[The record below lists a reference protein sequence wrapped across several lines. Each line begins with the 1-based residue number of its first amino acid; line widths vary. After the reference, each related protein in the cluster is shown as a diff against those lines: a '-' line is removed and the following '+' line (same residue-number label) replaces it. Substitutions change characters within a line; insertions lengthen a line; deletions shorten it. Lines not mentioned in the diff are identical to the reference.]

1 MKKLCITLLA
11 ALSLAA
17 CQQEVKQMKFTDVGP
32 VMTIQSVDGSA
43 YMGGN
48 IAFQVNLSDA
58 EFTLSTL
65 KVELLF
71 DETVVNTVTIRTK
84 EYGTYDD
91 VIAVPLYAN
100 IPDGVATLR
109 FTAQNTGLGLTVLEK
124 DVTISRPNVE
134 AVYITVDGNQ
144 VALPKVADYQYSLT
158 APFPANA
165 TSLVTVPT
173 GGEDIVLGWSG
184 SAIKVDGDPIPFKMG
199 APGVYTISVNLMDL
213 TASPFGKLSID
224 LSESKTSGV
233 YNLVPNT
240 TMIFPSIPT
249 IGSWELD
256 YDFFNVTK
264 DGVVTFKA
272 VSGLYKLDVNFSK
285 KYILVEAMEDEN
297 TRATLSGEKAQAI
310 WVIGGTFGKPSI
322 GPSWNTTDGAYCLSQ
337 VEPGIHQ
344 LTLAAGSQLGSGFSI
359 KFFHQKGWGGE
370 FGSYATVNDETGL
383 FKVTGSGNIEAA
395 DGKSLEDGM
404 GYQFTVDLTG
414 GADAA
419 ALSIREVKLSEGLDI
434 RVNGVKAK
442 GSGDVYKVSLVELT
456 QGGDVTISGEVGL
469 NGYVPDPDFIANGK
483 FNAVSGNY
491 SVELHLNA
499 DKTDVQYA
507 IYRRVDAEGKNV
519 NLGGGGCYIQ
529 GGNFSLFYHTKEIG
543 WPGTGGLQMAQVS
556 PGVFQVSGYAVQNG
570 DDKTAYGRWQVDAM
584 NVKYFYQDG
593 WGGEA
598 SKDHTLTDRAAKLL
612 SVTRGD
618 AGNIYLLEDVTLE
631 EGAFYVMTVDFTGC
645 TISGAG
651 LTSGTE
657 VIDFYKK

>member
-32 VMTIQSVDGSA
+32 VMSVQSVDASA

-84 EYGTYDD
+84 EYGTYTDA
-91 VIAVPLYAN
+91 IAVPLFAN
-100 IPDGVATLR
+100 IPDGVATVR
-109 FTAQNTGLGLTVLEK
+109 FTAQNTGLGLTVQEK
-124 DVTISRPNVE
+124 EVAISRPNVDK
-134 AVYITVDGNQ
+134 VFITVDGKQ

-158 APFPANA
+158 DSFPANA
-165 TSLVTVPT
+165 TSVVTVPVD
-173 GGEDIVLGWSG
+173 GEEIVLGWGG
-184 SAIKVDGDPIPFKMG
+184 SALKVDGDPVPFKMG

-240 TMIFPSIPT
+240 TLLFPAIPT

-272 VSGLYKLDVNFSK
+272 ISGLYKLDVNFAK

-297 TRATLSGEKAQAI
+297 TRATLNGEKAQAI
-310 WVIGGTFGKPSI
+310 WVIGGNFGKPAI

-337 VEPGIHQ
+337 IAPGIHQ
-344 LTLAAGSQLGSGFSI
+344 LSLSAGSQLGNGFSI

-370 FGSYATVNDETGL
+370 FGSYAAVNDATGL

-404 GYQFTVDLTG
+404 GYQFTVDVTG
-414 GADAA
+414 GASAA
-419 ALSIREVKLSEGLDI
+419 VLSIASVKLSEGMDI

-456 QGGDVTISGEVGL
+456 QGGPVTITGEAGL

-507 IYRRVDAEGKNV
+507 IYHRVDAEGKNV
-519 NLGGGGCYIQ
+519 NLEGGGCYIQ
-529 GGNFSLFYHTKEIG
+529 GGNFSLFYHNKELG

-556 PGVFQVSGYAVQNG
+556 PGVFQVSGYAVQKG
-570 DDKTAYGRWQVDAM
+570 DDKTAYGRWQVDGM

-598 SKDHTLTDRAAKLL
+598 SADHTLTDRAAKLL

-651 LTSGTE
+651 ITSGKE